1 MNKKTQNLLILFTS
15 LFFITFQ
22 LNAQDKNSDLQ
33 DITIHFLSGD
43 TINYKLLEIKED
55 HLAGYLKKNKRDIWK
70 FKIYP
75 NTDIL
80 FYSTS
85 TLNKNW
91 MYVPNSSNGNILSK
105 EHMEQYVL
113 GKRNAK
119 HTYRPIK
126 HFILGMISG
135 ISIGVLDSY
144 QGRIFNKSNS
154 GLVIAAPVISTL
166 IIRTKNLKEEELKEQ
181 PSLENEYKK
190 GYHSVKKTKNYIGS
204 SSGSVLGVVIAV
216 IANNILGS

>member
-1 MNKKTQNLLILFTS
+1 MNKKTQILLILFFPF
-15 LFFITFQ
+15 FFINFQ
-22 LNAQDKNSDLQ
+22 FNAQDKNSDLQ
-33 DITIHFLSGD
+33 DITIHLLSGD
-43 TINYKLLEIKED
+43 TVNFKLLEIKED

-80 FYSTS
+80 FYSTP

-91 MYVPNSSNGNILSK
+91 IYVPNSSIGNILSK

-113 GKRNAK
+113 GKREAK
-119 HTYRPIK
+119 HAYLPIK

-135 ISIGVLDSY
+135 ISIGILDSY
-144 QGRIFNKSNS
+144 QGGIFNKSNS

-181 PSLENEYKK
+181 ASLENEYKK
-190 GYHSVKKTKNYIGS
+190 GVHSVKKTKNYIGS

-216 IANNILGS
+216 IANNILGN